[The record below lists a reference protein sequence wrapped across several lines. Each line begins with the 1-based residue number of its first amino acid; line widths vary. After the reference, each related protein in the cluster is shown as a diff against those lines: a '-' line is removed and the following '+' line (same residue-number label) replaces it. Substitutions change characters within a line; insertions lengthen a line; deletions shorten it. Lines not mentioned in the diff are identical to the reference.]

1 MATTVSWESLRE
13 LAGFRAEKGFAISV
27 YVGLDPSVAPT
38 AGDAQTRVRSL
49 IDEGGKSGHASRT
62 DLTHDQRQAL
72 KGDFERI
79 HRYFVEDFTR
89 NGTRGVAVF
98 ASSLDNFWSPY
109 PLTEMVPD
117 GVKVGR
123 ELYLAPLVPLV
134 GRGEGVLV
142 CVVGRERGQLL
153 RLRGGRLE
161 EVVDQSEEQP
171 GRHDQGGWSQ
181 ANYQRHI
188 ESLVADHLRAVADE
202 LDRRVRRMRGQKVV
216 VVASEETRAEFEAM
230 LSPDARA
237 AVIGWRNAEAHAG
250 PAELLEVVKPAV
262 EQWRIACEQE
272 LVERWREES
281 GKNSRAVAG
290 WMDTLEAASDARV
303 DTLLFQDGVEHA
315 GWQCRACGRVAAE
328 PGACPLDGTTMDRSD
343 AGLDLA
349 IHQTLSNGGSVWAVQ
364 HLPDLGPVGGIGALL
379 RF

>member
-1 MATTVSWESLRE
+1 MASTVSWESLRE
-13 LAGFRAEKGFAISV
+13 LAGFRAEKGCAISV

-38 AGDAQTRVRSL
+38 QQDAQTRVRSL
-49 IDEGGKSGHASRT
+49 LDEGGKSDGASRT

-72 KGDFERI
+72 KADFERI
-79 HRYFVEDFTR
+79 YRYFVEDFTR
-89 NGTRGVAVF
+89 NGSRGVAVF
-98 ASSLDNFWSPY
+98 AASLDNFWSPY
-109 PLTEMVPD
+109 PLAETVPD

-123 ELYLAPLVPLV
+123 DLYLAPLVPLV

-161 EVVDQSEEQP
+161 EVADQFDEQP

-188 ESLVADHLRAVADE
+188 ENLVGEHLRAVADE
-202 LDRRVRRMRGQKVV
+202 LERRVRRARSQKVV
-216 VVASEETRAEFEAM
+216 VVGTDETRAEFEAL
-230 LSPDARA
+230 LSPDVRA
-237 AVIGWRNAEAHAG
+237 CVIGWATADAHAG
-250 PAELLEVVKPAV
+250 ANELHETVKPVV
-262 EQWRIACEQE
+262 EKWRIECEKE
-272 LVERWREES
+272 LVDRWREGA

-290 WMDTLEAASDARV
+290 WKDTLEAASDARV
-303 DTLLFQDGVEHA
+303 DTLLFQEGVDHA
-315 GWQCRACGRVAAE
+315 GWQCSACGRVAAD
-328 PGACPLDGTTMDRSD
+328 PGTCPLDGTTMDRSD

-364 HLPDLGPVGGIGALL
+364 HHPDLGPVGGIGALL